1 MIETKSKLGVPKAIE
16 INKTFISIKFKPNNK
31 DKMGVVRRI
40 GIINKIH
47 ITNNF
52 AEIIIL
58 DENPSI

>member
-1 MIETKSKLGVPKAIE
+1 
-16 INKTFISIKFKPNNK
+16 
-31 DKMGVVRRI
+31 MGVVRRI
-40 GIINKIH
+40 GIINNIH